1 MLLAVP
7 RAVLGRVIEERC
19 RREWRRRASGARA
32 WTRHVSG
39 RRRRACLIAPAAF
52 ASRGDDAP
60 LPCICAVQCTTR
72 QRQLQIMGHTADRVL
87 MGREIHTHLGHS
99 WGRVRLRWLRTTPL
113 AFAFRRLRPATFLW
127 LSHRW
132 TDAAGVTP
140 ALPRCT
146 NDTTPTIPH
155 QRYRTNHLHNT
166 SISSSR
172 GWSTKHE
179 GGRTSHRAPTDL
191 TSCPATVHHLS
202 VCSVS
207 LRHGVRPCP

>member
-1 MLLAVP
+1 MLP
-7 RAVLGRVIEERC
+7 
-19 RREWRRRASGARA
+19 ARLP
-32 WTRHVSG
+32 HVVMM
-39 RRRRACLIAPAAF
+39 P
-52 ASRGDDAP
+52 P

-155 QRYRTNHLHNT
+155 QPSPQHINFVQQRVVNEARRGANFPQGTKRPHILSSHCSPPFCLLGFT
-166 SISSSR
+166 SPR
-172 GWSTKHE
+172 
-179 GGRTSHRAPTDL
+179 RAALPL
-191 TSCPATVHHLS
+191 GSPRI
-202 VCSVS
+202 CS
-207 LRHGVRPCP
+207 